1 MRPSGFRGRGC
12 RRERRRPSRPA
23 RPAPRPGPPA
33 SPWSARSARPETR
46 AGRTREPHSREEPC
60 REVLQ
65 ILALIGD
72 KWSILV
78 IGQLRD
84 RTLRFGELHRAV
96 TGASQRMLTLT
107 LRQLE
112 RDALVTRTVHS
123 CVPPRV
129 DYALTELGTTLLD
142 SVVAL
147 GEWAATHRKETGAN
161 RRRYDAAHP
170 PRKRP

>member
-1 MRPSGFRGRGC
+1 MTAQKDAGGQRPD
-12 RRERRRPSRPA
+12 
-23 RPAPRPGPPA
+23 
-33 SPWSARSARPETR
+33 ET
-46 AGRTREPHSREEPC
+46 EEEAC

-96 TGASQRMLTLT
+96 TGISQRMLTLT

-112 RDALVTRTVHS
+112 RDGLVTRTVHA

-129 DYALTELGTTLLD
+129 EYALTELGTTLLD
-142 SVVAL
+142 SVVAF
-147 GEWAATHRKETGAN
+147 GQWAATHRKEIGDN